1 MHTAGH
7 RHARRPEE
15 GRRAADRDPIV
26 RVAVYYNN
34 RDIRLEE
41 RPLPAIGPGELL
53 MRVESSGI
61 CGSDVMEWYRIKKA
75 PIVLGHEVAGVVE
88 EVGPGVTAFEPGDR
102 IVTTH
107 HVPCG
112 RCRYCESDRHSVCET
127 LRTTHF
133 DPGGFSEYVR
143 LPALNVELGTF
154 RLPEQVNFEEGSF
167 VEPLACAIR
176 AQRLA
181 GVQLG
186 DTVAVL
192 GSGMAGALHIQLAK
206 ALGAECIIATDV
218 HPFRLGMAR
227 RLGADAAID
236 ARGDVPA
243 LLRVANDGRLADRV
257 IVCTAAPGAIRQ
269 AFECVDRGGS
279 ILIFAILPPGTELTL
294 PMGDLARDGI
304 SILHSYAGP
313 PAEMQEALRLLAER
327 RIDVASMV
335 THRIGLAETQR
346 GFGLV
351 CEAGDSLK
359 VIVEPRR

>member
-1 MHTAGH
+1 
-7 RHARRPEE
+7 
-15 GRRAADRDPIV
+15 
-26 RVAVYYNN
+26 
-34 RDIRLEE
+34 
-41 RPLPAIGPGELL
+41 
-53 MRVESSGI
+53 
-61 CGSDVMEWYRIKKA
+61 
-75 PIVLGHEVAGVVE
+75 
-88 EVGPGVTAFEPGDR
+88 
-102 IVTTH
+102 
-107 HVPCG
+107 
-112 RCRYCESDRHSVCET
+112 
-127 LRTTHF
+127 
-133 DPGGFSEYVR
+133 
-143 LPALNVELGTF
+143 
-154 RLPEQVNFEEGSF
+154 
-167 VEPLACAIR
+167 
-176 AQRLA
+176 
-181 GVQLG
+181 
-186 DTVAVL
+186 
-192 GSGMAGALHIQLAK
+192 MAGALHIQLAK

-257 IVCTAAPGAIRQ
+257 IVCAAAPGAIRQ